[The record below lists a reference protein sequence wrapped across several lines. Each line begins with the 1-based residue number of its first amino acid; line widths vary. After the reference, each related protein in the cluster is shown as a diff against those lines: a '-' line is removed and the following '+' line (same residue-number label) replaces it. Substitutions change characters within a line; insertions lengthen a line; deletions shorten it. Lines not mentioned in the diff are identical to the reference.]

1 MSEGYDIDLEMLLI
15 IPFSWGAAAS
25 LGMID
30 DNIIW
35 FLDAGSVIFEQGN
48 VELTV
53 GRIVSLASLLFVLVS
68 RDASLS
74 DTRGIDVWIVYA
86 TVGLIVAPPLFPAFA
101 DTLAHQPAA
110 MISFTVQSTGFLLV
124 SYIN

>member
-1 MSEGYDIDLEMLLI
+1 MLLI

-86 TVGLIVAPPLFPAFA
+86 TVGLIVAPPLFPRSRIRWH
-101 DTLAHQPAA
+101 T
-110 MISFTVQSTGFLLV
+110 
-124 SYIN
+124 NRRR